1 MEGEVRRLKI
11 ELDVYNKTVMEL
23 KKKLD
28 LTTKMAESK
37 SNMAAPSGDQTSS
50 KLLEQKLVS
59 VTAENKD
66 LTIKVDELSRKI
78 DELEK
83 LENAKG
89 REGSPDQ
96 QIQEEQ
102 FNSRLETVRQELR
115 DQWDRNHQVKFLY
128 F

>member
-66 LTIKVDELSRKI
+66 LTIKVDEMSRKI

>member
-1 MEGEVRRLKI
+1 MRRLKI

>member
-1 MEGEVRRLKI
+1 MRRLKI

-23 KKKLD
+23 RKKLD

-37 SNMAAPSGDQTSS
+37 SSMEAPSGDQTSS